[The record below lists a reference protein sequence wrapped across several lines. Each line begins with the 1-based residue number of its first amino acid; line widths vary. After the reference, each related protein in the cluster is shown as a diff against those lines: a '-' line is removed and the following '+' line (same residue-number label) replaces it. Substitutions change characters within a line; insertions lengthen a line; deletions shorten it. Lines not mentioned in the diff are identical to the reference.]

1 MDKTI
6 KNNTNIPNGGWGW
19 IVVAAVAFINMTN
32 QSIPSVFGLLF
43 GGQLLQMNQ
52 DTTTASLITNLHSLT
67 LNLSGLLIGPAIKN
81 YSPRIVASVGCLFT
95 TSGLVFSAFSTQ
107 VWQFMVGYSLF
118 CGLGQG
124 LIAPSTFMAINSYFT
139 TKRGRAVGVSLAG
152 SGLGQMM
159 IPHIV
164 RVFLDKYGFQSAVLA
179 LAAFTFNGL
188 IGAAMFRPLAAT
200 PSPKKFNN
208 RRDVKLLLDNEES
221 IKEITI
227 VRSNE
232 PSGDLPNTQ
241 SKTQKLCDKIFHRLV
256 EAMDLEL
263 LRDPVFWS
271 IVIGM
276 GLVYTSTTNFTML
289 FPYFLQNSIGLTRS
303 DTAMCMSVVAGADI
317 CCRLLLPF
325 ITDKLKIP
333 YRNIFLFGTIGLLI
347 SRSALAESTS
357 LTSIII
363 MSAFTGMTKS
373 STVVNNNLT
382 VSSHCRPEKL
392 AGGLGLSM
400 ITKGV
405 LVITVGQLFGW
416 VRDHTGSYVMCL
428 HSQNLVLAVVIVF
441 WTPEI
446 VYRFCEKQKK
456 STDVENG
463 EVVDEELGKLNQQ
476 NTC

>member
-1 MDKTI
+1 MDSKIKT
-6 KNNTNIPNGGWGW
+6 NAPNGGWGW

-43 GGQLLQMNQ
+43 GGQLLAMNH
-52 DTTTASLITNLHSLT
+52 DTRTASLITNLHSLT

-81 YSPRIVASVGCLFT
+81 YSPRIVASIGCLFT
-95 TSGLVFSAFSTQ
+95 TFGLVFSAFTTE
-107 VWQFMVGYSLF
+107 VWQFLVGYSLF

-164 RVFLDKYGFQSAVLA
+164 RVFLDKYGFRSAVLA

-188 IGAAMFRPLAAT
+188 IGAAMFRPLDK
-200 PSPKKFNN
+200 PSQSKFNN
-208 RRDVKLLLDNEES
+208 RRNVKLLLETDKTISEVKIIKINDPSEES
-221 IKEITI
+221 SKK
-227 VRSNE
+227 
-232 PSGDLPNTQ
+232 Q
-241 SKTQKLCDKIFHRLV
+241 SKTKKLCDKIINRLV

-263 LRDPVFWS
+263 LKDPTFWS
-271 IVIGM
+271 IIIGM
-276 GLVYTSTTNFTML
+276 ALVYTSTTNFTML

-325 ITDKLKIP
+325 ITDKFQIP

-400 ITKGV
+400 ITKGI

-416 VRDHTGSYVMCL
+416 VRDYTGSYVTCL
-428 HSQNLVLAVVIVF
+428 HSQNLVLAVVVAF

-446 VYRFCEKQKK
+446 LYKFWRNQRKFTE
-456 STDVENG
+456 TE
-463 EVVDEELGKLNQQ
+463 EVDEECGKLNQQ
-476 NTC
+476 NVC

>member
-1 MDKTI
+1 MENITKTPV
-6 KNNTNIPNGGWGW
+6 PNGGWGW

-43 GGQLLQMNQ
+43 GGQLLVMKQE
-52 DTTTASLITNLHSLT
+52 TSTASLITNLHSLT

-81 YSPRIVASVGCLFT
+81 YSPRIVATIGCLFT

-107 VWQFMVGYSLF
+107 VWQFIVGYSLF

-164 RVFLDKYGFQSAVLA
+164 RIFLDKYGFQSAVLA

-188 IGAAMFRPLAAT
+188 IGAAMFRPLSK
-200 PSPKKFNN
+200 PPQNKFNN
-208 RRDVKLLLDNEES
+208 RKDVKLLLDKNEKS
-221 IKEITI
+221 LNQVKI
-227 VRSNE
+227 VKTNE
-232 PSGDLPNTQ
+232 PLVENSKQD
-241 SKTQKLCDKIFHRLV
+241 SKTKKLCDKIINRLV

-271 IVIGM
+271 IIIGM

-289 FPYFLQNSIGLTRS
+289 FPYFLQNSIGLNRS

-347 SRSALAESTS
+347 SRAALAESTS

-400 ITKGV
+400 ITKGM
-405 LVITVGQLFGW
+405 LVITVGQLFGF
-416 VRDHTGSYVMCL
+416 VRDYTGSYVTCL
-428 HSQNLVLAVVIVF
+428 HSQNLVLAVVIVL

-446 VYRFCEKQKK
+446 LYKTWKNHRKSSNNDAEDGEQDRFKE
-456 STDVENG
+456 
-463 EVVDEELGKLNQQ
+463 Q
-476 NTC
+476 NVC

>member
-1 MDKTI
+1 MD
-6 KNNTNIPNGGWGW
+6 TNIKTNVPNGGWGW

-43 GGQLLQMNQ
+43 GGQLLAMNH
-52 DTTTASLITNLHSLT
+52 DTRTASLITNLHSLT

-81 YSPRIVASVGCLFT
+81 YSPRIVAAIGCLFT
-95 TSGLVFSAFSTQ
+95 TLGLVFSAFTTE
-107 VWQFMVGYSLF
+107 VWQFLVGYSLF

-164 RVFLDKYGFQSAVLA
+164 RIFLDKYGFRSAVLA

-188 IGAAMFRPLAAT
+188 IGAAMFRPLNKPT
-200 PSPKKFNN
+200 PPKFNN
-208 RRDVKLLLDNEES
+208 RRNVKLLLETD
-221 IKEITI
+221 KATI
-227 VRSNE
+227 SEVKIVKIN
-232 PSGDLPNTQ
+232 DLSQAEDAPNDK
-241 SKTQKLCDKIFHRLV
+241 SKTKKLCDKIFKRVV

-263 LRDPVFWS
+263 LKDPVFWS
-271 IVIGM
+271 IIIGM
-276 GLVYTSTTNFTML
+276 ALVYTSTTNFTML

-317 CCRLLLPF
+317 CFRLLLPF
-325 ITDKLKIP
+325 ITDKFQIP

-347 SRSALAESTS
+347 SRSVLAESTTM
-357 LTSIII
+357 TSIII

-405 LVITVGQLFGW
+405 LVITVGQLLGW
-416 VRDHTGSYVMCL
+416 VRDYTDSYVMCL
-428 HSQNLVLAVVIVF
+428 HSQNLVLALVVLL

-446 VYRFCEKQKK
+446 LYKYWRNSRK
-456 STDVENG
+456 SSVNNES
-463 EVVDEELGKLNQQ
+463 DEESGKLNEQ
-476 NTC
+476 NVC

>member
-1 MDKTI
+1 MEMESSLQP
-6 KNNTNIPNGGWGW
+6 NIPNGGWGW

-43 GGQLLQMNQ
+43 GGQLLEMKQ
-52 DTTTASLITNLHSLT
+52 DTKTASLITNLHSLT
-67 LNLSGLLIGPAIKN
+67 LNLSGLFIGPAIKN
-81 YSPRIVASVGCLFT
+81 YSPRIVATIGCLFT

-107 VWQFMVGYSLF
+107 VWQFIFGYSFF
-118 CGLGQG
+118 CGVGQG

-159 IPHIV
+159 IPHLV
-164 RVFLDKYGFQSAVLA
+164 RICLDKFGFRVAVLA
-179 LAAFTFNGL
+179 LAGFAFHGL
-188 IGAAMFRPLAAT
+188 IGAAMFRPLV
-200 PSPKKFNN
+200 SPQKLKFNN
-208 RRDVKLLLDNEES
+208 RRDVKLLLDNDKSISEIKILKKNDSSEE
-221 IKEITI
+221 
-227 VRSNE
+227 
-232 PSGDLPNTQ
+232 DLKQ
-241 SKTQKLCDKIFHRLV
+241 DSKTKKLCNKVFNRLV

-271 IVIGM
+271 IIIGM
-276 GLVYTSTTNFTML
+276 ALVYTSTTNFTML

-303 DTAMCMSVVAGADI
+303 DTALCMSVVAGADI

-325 ITDKLKIP
+325 ITDKLQIP
-333 YRNIFLFGTIGLLI
+333 YRTIFLFGTIGLLI
-347 SRSALAESTS
+347 SRAALAESTS
-357 LTSIII
+357 LTTIII

-382 VSSHCRPEKL
+382 VSSYCRPEKL

-416 VRDHTGSYVMCL
+416 VRDHTGSYVTCL
-428 HSQNLVLAVVIVF
+428 HSQNLVLAVVIAF

-446 VYRFCEKQKK
+446 LCRSLKKQRETLE
-456 STDVENG
+456 SGVETG
-463 EVVDEELGKLNQQ
+463 EQDKLRQQ
-476 NTC
+476 NVC